1 MLKTES
7 IDIEQATTHIQA
19 QPDNKT
25 RRYDRQLR
33 LWAASGQAAL
43 ESARILVISASAT
56 STSILKNLVLPGV
69 GHFTILDPKKVTPAD
84 AGNNFF
90 LNGHS
95 SIGKFRAE
103 EAVSLLRELND
114 SVDGI
119 ADLRNLDDILAK
131 EDGREWIQSFSLVI
145 AHNLDQDIL
154 DALSQLLWEN
164 PTSPS
169 LIVVRSAGFLADFYI
184 QFHEHCV
191 IESHSETAPSLR
203 LTRPIPALKE
213 WAQVLDYASLDPTE
227 HAHIPFSVILVKEA
241 EKWKAEAR

>member
-1 MLKTES
+1 M
-7 IDIEQATTHIQA
+7 
-19 QPDNKT
+19 
-25 RRYDRQLR
+25 
-33 LWAASGQAAL
+33 
-43 ESARILVISASAT
+43 
-56 STSILKNLVLPGV
+56 
-69 GHFTILDPKKVTPAD
+69 
-84 AGNNFF
+84 
-90 LNGHS
+90 NGHS

-184 QFHEHCV
+184 QFHEHCG
-191 IESHSETAPSLR
+191 
-203 LTRPIPALKE
+203 K
-213 WAQVLDYASLDPTE
+213 
-227 HAHIPFSVILVKEA
+227 
-241 EKWKAEAR
+241 